1 MLERDSHL
9 FQIMVIM
16 VIVRLEDTVSP
27 NPEDRDPTSTQT
39 QDPVLLFLGLPDWP
53 PCAVCISLNTTQN
66 SNNLIQAVWV
76 YGAASLQGAEASPTW
91 QVARA
96 WAPARRAWRF
106 AQRSQGGLGVEMRVR
121 GGAWEGRPQRGGDWG
136 LGLVPKLF
144 PLSSGLS
151 TANESA
157 RQVSS

>member
-91 QVARA
+91 QVAR
-96 WAPARRAWRF
+96 
-106 AQRSQGGLGVEMRVR
+106 GLGPCSESLEVCSEIP
-121 GGAWEGRPQRGGDWG
+121 GRPGGGDEGEGWG
-136 LGLVPKLF
+136 VGGEAPK
-144 PLSSGLS
+144 GW
-151 TANESA
+151 
-157 RQVSS
+157 